1 MKSFDVLITFIILI
15 KFLFIIF
22 SLIHLNFIIKKDEE
36 NKINIEAVYWR
47 NRLEFIFTISMA
59 ILLIYLFNPR
69 YNNENLITPETKLL
83 LYLFGFILIIIAE
96 WGEFI
101 RENKLFTYLQK
112 VFKN

>member
-1 MKSFDVLITFIILI
+1 MKSFDILITFIILI
-15 KFLFIIF
+15 KVLFIIF

-36 NKINIEAVYWR
+36 NKINIEVVYWR

-69 YNNENLITPETKLL
+69 YNNQNLITPETKLL

-101 RENKLFTYLQK
+101 KENKLFTYLQT